1 MDSKGRDVN
10 GNEIALSDFFGKGNY
25 VLMDMWASWC
35 GPCKQ
40 EIPNLA
46 LLHNKDK
53 NHGLTV
59 VGCFVWDKE
68 KNLKK
73 AVEKENITWPQIFDA
88 EDVARKE
95 YGVDGIPH
103 IMLISPDGIILERN
117 LRGKNMIA
125 TIDKLLKNKP

>member
-1 MDSKGRDVN
+1 MV
-10 GNEIALSDFFGKGNY
+10 
-25 VLMDMWASWC
+25 
-35 GPCKQ
+35 
-40 EIPNLA
+40 
-46 LLHNKDK
+46 
-53 NHGLTV
+53 GL
-59 VGCFVWDKE
+59 FVWDKE

-125 TIDKLLKNKP
+125 TIDKLLQNKP